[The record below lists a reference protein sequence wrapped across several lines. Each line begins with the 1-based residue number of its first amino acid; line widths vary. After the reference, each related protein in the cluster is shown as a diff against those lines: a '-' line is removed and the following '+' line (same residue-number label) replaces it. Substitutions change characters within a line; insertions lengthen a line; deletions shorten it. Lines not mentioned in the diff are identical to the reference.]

1 MARKAQMDRRTFLSK
16 SAALMAGGAVCGSSA
31 ASYERI
37 PGSNDRISLGHIGIG
52 SRGKELDEIA
62 AMLQKD
68 YNVEMTGV
76 CDLWTVNREAAR
88 AANAKLFGRAPRT
101 FATPEEILAEKDIDA
116 ILIATPEHSHSPL
129 LKLTVEAGK
138 DVYVEK
144 PLGNVLAEVK
154 AARNAVLSRK
164 QIVQVGTQHRSEPYP
179 KLAHD
184 CIQSGELG
192 DITKIEIVWNYHGPR
207 WRGRPEVSQI
217 READTDWKRWLM
229 TKPERPFDP
238 RLYFEFRLYREFSGG
253 IADQW
258 MSHAIDLV
266 HWFTKESAPRS
277 AVASGGVFAWQDG
290 RENADTFQAL
300 FQYPRGFLVSY
311 ATSFG
316 NDSPGSTRYMG
327 KKATIVNIGDEGSPR
342 YQVVEEKGNHED
354 DSTIDKQRKSRYL
367 LLPHDKA
374 IPPMAIDDMTTGHMA
389 NWFEC
394 LRTRQQ
400 PHSTVE
406 AGFSQSVASMMATE
420 AYWSGK
426 KVYWDAAKE
435 EMVDDNPTPKAAQ

>member
-1 MARKAQMDRRTFLSK
+1 MATKEQMDRRTFLNK
-16 SAALMAGGAVCGSSA
+16 SAALAGGAVLGSSA

-68 YNVEMTGV
+68 HNVEMTGV

-88 AANAKLFGRAPRT
+88 VENAKLFGRAPRT

-129 LKLTVEAGK
+129 LKLAVEAGK
-138 DVYVEK
+138 DVYIEK
-144 PLGNVLAEVK
+144 PMGNVLAEVK

-164 QIVQVGTQHRSEPYP
+164 HIVQVGTQHRSEPYP

-192 DITKIEIVWNYHGPR
+192 DVTKIEIVWNYHGPR
-207 WRGRPEVSQI
+207 
-217 READTDWKRWLM
+217 
-229 TKPERPFDP
+229 
-238 RLYFEFRLYREFSGG
+238 LYFEFRLYKEFSGG

-277 AVASGGVFAWQDG
+277 AVASGGVFAWHDG

-300 FQYPRGFLVSY
+300 FEYPGGFLVSY

-327 KKATIVNIGDEGSPR
+327 KKATLVNIGDEGSPR

-354 DSTIDKQRKSRYL
+354 DSTIDKQRKSRFL
-367 LLPHDKA
+367 LLPNEKA

-406 AGFSQSVASMMATE
+406 AGFSQSVASIMATE

-435 EMVDDNPTPKAAQ
+435 EMVHDNPTTQRAQ

>member
-1 MARKAQMDRRTFLSK
+1 M
-16 SAALMAGGAVCGSSA
+16 
-31 ASYERI
+31 
-37 PGSNDRISLGHIGIG
+37 
-52 SRGKELDEIA
+52 
-62 AMLQKD
+62 
-68 YNVEMTGV
+68 
-76 CDLWTVNREAAR
+76 
-88 AANAKLFGRAPRT
+88 
-101 FATPEEILAEKDIDA
+101 
-116 ILIATPEHSHSPL
+116 
-129 LKLTVEAGK
+129 
-138 DVYVEK
+138 
-144 PLGNVLAEVK
+144 GNVLAEVK

-164 QIVQVGTQHRSEPYP
+164 HIVQVGTQHRSEPYP

-238 RLYFEFRLYREFSGG
+238 RLYFEFRLYKEFSGG

-277 AVASGGVFAWQDG
+277 AVASGGVFAWHDG

-300 FQYPRGFLVSY
+300 FEYPGGFLVSY

-327 KKATIVNIGDEGSPR
+327 KKATLVNIGDEGSPR

-354 DSTIDKQRKSRYL
+354 DSTIDKQRKSRFL
-367 LLPHDKA
+367 LLPNEKA

-406 AGFSQSVASMMATE
+406 AGFSQSVASIMATE

-435 EMVDDNPTPKAAQ
+435 EMVHDNPTTQRAQ

>member
-1 MARKAQMDRRTFLSK
+1 MATKEQMDRRTFLNK
-16 SAALMAGGAVCGSSA
+16 SAALAGGAVLGSSA

-68 YNVEMTGV
+68 HNVEMTGV

-88 AANAKLFGRAPRT
+88 VENAKLFGRAPRT

-129 LKLTVEAGK
+129 LKLAVEAGK

-144 PLGNVLAEVK
+144 PMGNVLAEVK

-164 QIVQVGTQHRSEPYP
+164 QIAQVGTQHRSEPYP

-217 READTDWKRWLM
+217 READTDWMRWLM

-300 FQYPRGFLVSY
+300 FEYPGGFLVSY

-327 KKATIVNIGDEGSPR
+327 KKATLVNIGDEGSPR

-354 DSTIDKQRKSRYL
+354 DSTIDKQRKSRFL
-367 LLPHDKA
+367 LLPNEKA

-406 AGFSQSVASMMATE
+406 AGFSQSVASIMATE

-435 EMVDDNPTPKAAQ
+435 EMVHDNPTTQRAQ